1 MKHKGDD
8 DLNTIE
14 KINIDEES
22 CIKLIFS
29 FDLRSLNGLLARHLY
44 QLTQSFYTCTN
55 YDHIMAIQILINYLN
70 THDFKEF
77 SIKSKLDIPFPYFP
91 TALFLSDNIET
102 KREFNYF
109 INECYDYYIK
119 DITIINWI
127 YEFVKTNDIL
137 DYEINN
143 FIYYLIKYYNDLN
156 TLFNNTIKDKL
167 SIAKLKVIDRKLIN
181 FEYESIKNIE
191 KNNDDNDN
199 LNNDVFKYN
208 EKTNTMLLNISEYD
222 IYKVAPIIFNF
233 YLSGEDKRFDAYLGD
248 INGPII
254 GETVDLSTLF
264 PFNVTRTGNIINNIK
279 WG

>member
-1 MKHKGDD
+1 
-8 DLNTIE
+8 
-14 KINIDEES
+14 
-22 CIKLIFS
+22 
-29 FDLRSLNGLLARHLY
+29 
-44 QLTQSFYTCTN
+44 
-55 YDHIMAIQILINYLN
+55 MAIQILINYLN

-91 TALFLSDNIET
+91 TALFLSDTIET

-143 FIYYLIKYYNDLN
+143 FIYYLNKYYNDLI

-167 SIAKLKVIDRKLIN
+167 SVAKIKVINRKLIN
-181 FEYESIKNIE
+181 FEYESIEDIE
-191 KNNDDNDN
+191 KNNYDISDNN
-199 LNNDVFKYN
+199 TLFKYN
-208 EKTNTMLLNISEYD
+208 SKTNTMYLNVSEYD
-222 IYKVAPIIFNF
+222 IHKVAPIIFNF
-233 YLSGEDKRFDAYLGD
+233 NLSGEDKRFDAYLGD

-279 WG
+279 WD